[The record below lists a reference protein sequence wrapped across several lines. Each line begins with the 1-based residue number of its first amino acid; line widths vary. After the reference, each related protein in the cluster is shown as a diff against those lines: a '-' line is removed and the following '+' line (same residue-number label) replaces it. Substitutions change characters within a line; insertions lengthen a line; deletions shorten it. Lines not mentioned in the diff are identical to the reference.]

1 MDNKRFYTVDIP
13 KPPKPYITLELI
25 RKQSNIKGKVFHFV
39 SFAEKKKINLGRRKD
54 TDVKIS

>member
-1 MDNKRFYTVDIP
+1 M
-13 KPPKPYITLELI
+13 
-25 RKQSNIKGKVFHFV
+25 RKQSNTKGKVFHFV